1 MSKDLST
8 STFSLTLTYFWK
20 LTSNRD
26 IAVSFVRDAAAGAI
40 GAPSATMEAM
50 VVCLWHQRFK
60 GPLVF
65 RPNPR
70 RTIRTAHAVAVRK
83 TLMNSQGRSEQPVQ
97 RRTHQAGQRVAAA
110 AMRRHDG
117 DGGIERDR
125 RRAKGRIERPL
136 VGMRHRDVA
145 SAHEAIGRRVRMMAP
160 RAAV

>member
-70 RTIRTAHAVAVRK
+70 RTIRTAHAVADRTVPRRQIHA
-83 TLMNSQGRSEQPVQ
+83 LPDRELGRGRPRPSS
-97 RRTHQAGQRVAAA
+97 RSG
-110 AMRRHDG
+110 RH
-117 DGGIERDR
+117 
-125 RRAKGRIERPL
+125 
-136 VGMRHRDVA
+136 
-145 SAHEAIGRRVRMMAP
+145 
-160 RAAV
+160 